1 MTNFKSLCLKN
12 HLKPRFSQDNIAM
25 GVAHYIQQKTRIWQL
40 SAAFSNKRLLSRF
53 FTVNDFNEAPVG
65 KLSRCSSLERDENCY
80 EHLGQHSATEDE
92 SSAASND
99 HIHQTIIMTQF
110 PAEDLVVIPQGT
122 QLHRRHQNCLVTM
135 PVIMVSIL

>member
-1 MTNFKSLCLKN
+1 MYTC
-12 HLKPRFSQDNIAM
+12 RFA
-25 GVAHYIQQKTRIWQL
+25 
-40 SAAFSNKRLLSRF
+40 
-53 FTVNDFNEAPVG
+53 
-65 KLSRCSSLERDENCY
+65 CSSLERDENCY

-135 PVIMVSIL
+135 PVIMVSILELWSFWIHFYYIRIWKVLQRDRLISQLEQQ